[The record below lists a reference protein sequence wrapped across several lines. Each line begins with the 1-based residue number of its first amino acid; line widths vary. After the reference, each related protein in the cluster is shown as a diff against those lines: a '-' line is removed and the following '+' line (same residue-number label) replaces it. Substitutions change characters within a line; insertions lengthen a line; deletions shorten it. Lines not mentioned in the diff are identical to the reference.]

1 MKNNKNIDR
10 LFQERFKEAETE
22 PQEQTWSNI
31 QAAMKEEKKERKVI
45 PLWLKYSGIAAAFF
59 LGFFALNTVFKTAT
73 NSPDRIVLDNNS
85 LNSSTFD
92 TTSVP
97 TKSEE
102 NKNSINLKNNTKVA
116 LTPPKNLKKTNKDEK
131 EITTPV
137 PKKIALGQAKNQ
149 NSVAVYFQ
157 KNNSSLKQT
166 DLKKETSKSELALSE
181 KNKLKNPNTTEEIS
195 NIKSEKEAVKENPN
209 TSIVQNDLKKQTEI
223 TPENELEAI
232 LKDKEARKGKVFASY
247 KNRWEI
253 TPNIAAMYPQS
264 SSKGSSIDPQ
274 FSENSKTTDKSL
286 GFGIGVNYAINKKV
300 ALRSG
305 INKFSLGYNTNNVVY
320 SSGLQNTTLANVN
333 YTNTALIEVHTNTN
347 LNSLMSFEKNLQ
359 KTSSGTINQKM
370 GYYEVPLELSYA
382 VLDKKIGINII
393 GGISTLFLEENEISL
408 LSTNTNLKLGEANN
422 LNSVHFST
430 NFGLGFK
437 YKFVKSFQLNIEP
450 MVKYQ
455 LNTFTNDSGNFKPV
469 LLGLYSGISY
479 HF

>member
-10 LFQERFKEAETE
+10 LFQERFKDFETE

-31 QAAMKEEKKERKVI
+31 QAALKDEKKERKVI

-59 LGFFALNTVFKTAT
+59 LGFFALNTVFKTAKD
-73 NSPDRIVLDNNS
+73 SPDRVVLENNS
-85 LNSSTFD
+85 LNSSTTD
-92 TTSVP
+92 TTSAP
-97 TKSEE
+97 TKPEE
-102 NKNSINLKNNTKVA
+102 EKNSIYLKNNTKVA

-137 PKKIALGQAKNQ
+137 PTKNTVGQATNQ
-149 NSVAVYFQ
+149 NSITVHFQ
-157 KNNSSLKQT
+157 KNNPSLKQT
-166 DLKKETSKSELALSE
+166 DLKNETSRSELALTE
-181 KNKLKNPNTTEEIS
+181 KNKLKNPNATEEIF
-195 NIKSEKEAVKENPN
+195 NPEMKKESVKENPN
-209 TSIVQNDLKKQTEI
+209 TEIVQNHSEKQTVVS
-223 TPENELEAI
+223 PENELEAI
-232 LKDKEARKGKVFASY
+232 LKAKEGKDNKIIIAN

-264 SSKGSSIDPQ
+264 SSNGSSIDPQ

-286 GFGIGVNYAINKKV
+286 GFGIGVNYAISKKV

-333 YTNTALIEVHTNTN
+333 YTTTALIEVHNNTN

-359 KTSSGTINQKM
+359 KTSNGTISQKM

-382 VLDKKIGINII
+382 LLDKKIGINII
-393 GGISTLFLEENEISL
+393 GGISTLFLEENKISL